1 MSDLP
6 VDVIRSA
13 RRKRTLQAYLADGRI
28 RVLVPAGLPADTEAA
43 LVSDL
48 VDRVKAKLSRPEVD
62 LADRAAMLAQR
73 YELPTPAGIEW
84 SDRQSRRWGTCIA
97 ATRTVLISR
106 RLATMPPWVLD
117 WVIVHELAHL
127 TIPNHSAG
135 FKALVG
141 RYELAERAEGYLIA
155 KSEG

>member
-13 RRKRTLQAYLADGRI
+13 RRKRTLQAYVAEGRI
-28 RVLVPAGLPADTEAA
+28 RVLVPAGLPSEVETKMVEE
-43 LVSDL
+43 LVAKVKARMAPPAVDL
-48 VDRVKAKLSRPEVD
+48 VERAAQ
-62 LADRAAMLAQR
+62 LADR
-73 YELPTPAGIEW
+73 YGLPTPAEIEW
-84 SDRQSRRWGTCIA
+84 SDRQSRRWGTCLS
-97 ATRTVLISR
+97 ATRNIRISR
-106 RLATMPPWVLD
+106 RLATMPLWVLD

-127 TIPNHSAG
+127 EVPNHGAG

-155 KSEG
+155 KSEA